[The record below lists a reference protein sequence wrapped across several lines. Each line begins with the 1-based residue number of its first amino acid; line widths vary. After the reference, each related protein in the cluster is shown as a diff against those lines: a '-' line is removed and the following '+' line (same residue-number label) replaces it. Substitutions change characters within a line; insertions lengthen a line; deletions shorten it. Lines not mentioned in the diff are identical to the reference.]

1 MSDPV
6 TGEIGG
12 QPVFLENA
20 ATEATLKQ
28 LVTAVALLNANMKKT
43 KGGLAGQQEVE
54 TQLKKFLDDLK
65 KQEKGTKKLLRDED
79 KKTSSIKKN
88 TTATDENT
96 ESKKDNTRYTY
107 MAGAGLRLLHQTT
120 VGAVLGMTSVI
131 RDLANMGDSA
141 TSAASIFSNIPIVG
155 SVLAG
160 VFGAAAASA
169 ENVYRSFTTAASVG
183 ANFSGSMTQMVM
195 SASQA
200 GLTFDQF
207 AGIIAK
213 NGESLALLAQGTGE
227 GAKRLGQLGR
237 EIRRSGIADQ
247 LYRLGF
253 STEEI
258 NNGMAQFAGRLARGG
273 ALQNMTTEQVA
284 EVTGRYLRDLDA
296 VAKLTGKS
304 RESLQAQEDARMRDA
319 QYLTFRNKLDAEGQ
333 KNLEILMKTIPEGM
347 QEGAKE
353 VLATGSATSQAGRD
367 FLAFMN
373 QSGRS
378 LSDLN
383 RVARQSGTI
392 TEQQMRSVAAGMQ
405 AEGKALAKSPIGETA
420 GLFVKE
426 LNDLI
431 VAANQYAAR
440 QTDINKIITKQRN
453 NLKNNPP
460 GLDPADMAKLKQDI
474 ANISNEFSLFLVN
487 SGLLNQMIDLLKN
500 ELLPFISSTLVPAF
514 RLIPGI
520 IEDYVIPAFRA
531 VNTIINE
538 GLIPAFEY
546 LRDNFTKIAT
556 TVGLVVGALAGLKI
570 AIMAFQTKLVLR
582 DAIKGTLGSTP
593 ANPMYV
599 KDVSALPG
607 GVGGADADKKGDKK
621 GGGRGGAGGG
631 GKPGLIRGGLGA
643 LGAVLAGI
651 MLASDISDIN
661 AAEKAGEI
669 TEKEADKETAKAVG
683 GAAGSVAG
691 GVGGMYGGAA
701 IGTAIFPGVGTV
713 VGGLLGGALGAWLG
727 GKGGVA
733 IADSVTGATEE
744 AVKNNIVA
752 GEKPTDLAAAAV
764 DAKMKKVTKE
774 DILAHPAYT
783 KVFEDTLAR
792 NKDLISTGRMAQQDL
807 EAKAHAEAFAAAR
820 EEMRKEFASQTT
832 VPGTVGTT
840 PGVSMPKP
848 ESAGSTG
855 SRQSRSSVG
864 NRPATAIS
872 PASPGAG
879 MTSSKAELESA
890 MVETRKAQE
899 AAQELKRAQAEE
911 ERKAR
916 GAQTANTG
924 RPQTPQE
931 KLDSLVAS
939 LNTSIDTLVGL
950 NIRANSILADQLTVQ
965 KRFQN
970 GNLLRG

>member
-28 LVTAVALLNANMKKT
+28 LVTAIALLSANQKKT
-43 KGGLAGQQEVE
+43 KGGLPGQKEVE
-54 TQLKKFLDDLK
+54 TQLKKFLEDLK
-65 KQEKGTKKLLRDED
+65 KQEKSTKKLLKDED
-79 KKTSSIKKN
+79 KKTSSVKKN
-88 TTATDENT
+88 TEATDDNT
-96 ESKKDNTRYTY
+96 KSKKDNTRYTY

-120 VGAVLGMTSVI
+120 VGVVLGINNII

-160 VFGAAAASA
+160 VFGSAAASA
-169 ENVYRSFTTAASVG
+169 ENVYRSFNTAASVG

-213 NGESLALLAQGTGE
+213 NGESLALLAEGAGE

-304 RESLQAQEDARMRDA
+304 KESLQAQEDARMRDA

-353 VLATGSATSQAGRD
+353 VLATGTATTQAGRD

-405 AEGKALAKSPIGETA
+405 AEGKALAKSPLGETV
-420 GLFVKE
+420 GLFVKD
-426 LNDLI
+426 LNDLV

-440 QTDINKIITKQRN
+440 QTDINKVITKQRN
-453 NLKNNPP
+453 ELKNNPP

-500 ELLPFISSTLVPAF
+500 ELLPFISNTLVPAF
-514 RLIPGI
+514 RLIPGV
-520 IEDYVIPAFRA
+520 IEDYVKPAFRA
-531 VNTIINE
+531 VNTIIME
-538 GLIPAFEY
+538 GLLPAFEY

-556 TVGLVVGALAGLKI
+556 TVGLVIGALAGLKI

-582 DAIKGTLGSTP
+582 DMAKGVLGSTP
-593 ANPMYV
+593 ANPMWV
-599 KDVSALPG
+599 KEVTGRPG
-607 GVGGADADKKGDKK
+607 AVGGADADKKGDKK
-621 GGGRGGAGGG
+621 GGGRGGAGA

-643 LGAVLAGI
+643 LGVILSGI
-651 MLASDISDIN
+651 YLASEVSDIN

-669 TEKEADKETAKAVG
+669 TEQQADKEKAQAYGGTAG
-683 GAAGSVAG
+683 GVAG
-691 GVGGMYGGAA
+691 GLGGMYGGAA
-701 IGTAIFPGVGTV
+701 VGTAIFPGVGTV
-713 VGGLLGGALGAWLG
+713 IGGLLGGALGAWLG

-733 IADSVTGATEE
+733 IADAVTGSTDE
-744 AVKNNIVA
+744 AIKSNIVPNN
-752 GEKPTDLAAAAV
+752 KPTDLAAAAV
-764 DAKMKKVTKE
+764 DAKMKKVTKA

-783 KVFEDTLAR
+783 RVFEETLER
-792 NKDLISTGRMAQQDL
+792 NKNLINEGRLAQQDI
-807 EAKAHAEAFAAAR
+807 EAKAHEEAIKAATA
-820 EEMRKEFASQTT
+820 EMRKELASQTT
-832 VPGTVGTT
+832 VPGAVGTT
-840 PGVSMPKP
+840 PGVSVPKP
-848 ESAGSTG
+848 ESAGGTRSTG
-855 SRQSRSSVG
+855 SRSNAG
-864 NRPATAIS
+864 NRPATAIAPS
-872 PASPGAG
+872 SPGAG

-890 MVETRKAQE
+890 MVESKKAQE

-950 NIRANSILADQLTVQ
+950 NIRTNSILADQLTVQ